1 MITVQKYFERHKDSQ
16 EITDKVIK
24 NAEKLIGLISTL
36 LSLIPYEGVI
46 TSGFRTQKHNEKI
59 GGKNLSAHCTGEAC
73 DLHDPDKVIGNWILA
88 NVDYL
93 AAHGLY
99 AEHPAITNKSADPM
113 KRWVHLGTRA
123 PRSGNT
129 VYFP

>member
-1 MITVQKYFERHKDSQ
+1 MITVQKYFERHKDSL
-16 EITDKVIK
+16 EITDKVRK
-24 NAEKLIGLISTL
+24 NAEKLIGLVSTL
-36 LSLIPYEGVI
+36 LSLIPYEGVQ
-46 TSGFRTQKHNEKI
+46 TSGFRTQKHNEKV
-59 GGKNLSAHCTGEAC
+59 GGKPNSAHCTGEAI
-73 DLHDPDKVIGNWILA
+73 DLYDPDKVIGNWVLA

-99 AEHPAITNKSADPM
+99 AEHPAVTNKSTDPT
-113 KRWVHLGTRA
+113 KRWVHLGTKA

>member
-16 EITDKVIK
+16 EITDKVRK
-24 NAEKLIGLISTL
+24 NAEKLIGLVSTM
-36 LSLIPYEGVI
+36 LSLIPYDGII
-46 TSGFRTQKHNEKI
+46 TSGFRTQKHNDKI
-59 GGKNLSAHCTGEAC
+59 GGAPNSAHTTGQAV

-93 AAHGLY
+93 AANGLY
-99 AEHPAITNKSADPM
+99 AEHPAITNKSPNPLE
-113 KRWVHLGTRA
+113 RWVHLGTRA

-129 VYFP
+129 IYFP